1 MSVFEKLQAVR
12 EEFSKMDLKKS
23 GKNSFSNY
31 TYFELGDFLPTAQI
45 KFKSVGLCPVTTFP
59 DDSHGRLV
67 IYDAEKPEQYIV
79 FEAPMTIPNVKGMN
93 EAQAV
98 GAAQTY
104 ARRYLYQI
112 ALELSEHDPVEDPAA
127 LEEIARLK
135 TCITEVGGRITG
147 IDKIH
152 KTKVADII
160 RTKYGSA
167 KYREMKP
174 GDEEVAREIIAELE
188 AFEKTLTN

>member
-67 IYDAEKPEQYIV
+67 IYDAENPEQYI
-79 FEAPMTIPNVKGMN
+79 VKGMN